1 MCIHRVWGPRMSKR
15 SLLIRIAIAPSLA
28 AKPAMTG
35 SIVAKSVL
43 SSLTAASTVQGARLG
58 INVYFR
64 SKAAPDAAF
73 MDPIVIG

>member
-1 MCIHRVWGPRMSKR
+1 
-15 SLLIRIAIAPSLA
+15 
-28 AKPAMTG
+28 
-35 SIVAKSVL
+35 L